1 MAAIPVRTRWQAT
14 TLIAATLLGAS
25 AAPATEVFRWTDAT
39 GKVHFGDHPPEQGA
53 AAMTIHSSAGGTDS
67 GRRQQRTQR
76 ILDDFA
82 HQRAEQAAMAQA
94 SAEKEATRDAV
105 QVVIDNFLW
114 ADQTGLPSPAYSEED
129 VKTKS
134 RDVYRHVHRV
144 YPSVPSPFY
153 SLH

>member
-94 SAEKEATRDAV
+94 SAEKEATRDAHCAAARKERYRLEHANKLYRV
-105 QVVIDNFLW
+105 NEDGERRVL
-114 ADQTGLPSPAYSEED
+114 AGAEYTGEIERARQAVEASCD
-129 VKTKS
+129 
-134 RDVYRHVHRV
+134 
-144 YPSVPSPFY
+144 
-153 SLH
+153 